1 LLCLAGS
8 LIVTTSSQAIVDRC
22 IELSADIANWL
33 GNLRVY
39 ETADWGTNFAFRGLR
54 SLKVT
59 T

>member
-1 LLCLAGS
+1 
-8 LIVTTSSQAIVDRC
+8 VTTSSQAIVDRC

-33 GNLRVY
+33 GNLRVD
-39 ETADWGTNFAFRGLR
+39 EAADWGTNFAFRGLR